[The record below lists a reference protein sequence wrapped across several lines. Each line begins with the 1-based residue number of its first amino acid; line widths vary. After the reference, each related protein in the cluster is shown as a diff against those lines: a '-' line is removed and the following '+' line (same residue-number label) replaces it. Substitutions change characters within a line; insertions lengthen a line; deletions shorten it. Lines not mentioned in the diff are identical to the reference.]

1 MSNLSWG
8 RRFRLPVLLFGV
20 TLLASAAELKLID
33 AIKDQNR
40 RAVLQMIAAHADVN
54 AALPDG
60 STPLAWAAYE
70 DDAVAV
76 DLLLKA
82 KAKAATADQYGETP
96 LTLACANGS
105 PVIVEKLIDAGA
117 DANAARW

>member
-1 MSNLSWG
+1 MSNSKWG
-8 RRFRLPVLLFGV
+8 RRFRLPVLFVGIAALG
-20 TLLASAAELKLID
+20 SAAELRLID

-40 RAVLQMIAAHADVN
+40 KAVLQLIAAHADVN

-70 DDAVAV
+70 DDVAAV

-82 KAKAATADQYGETP
+82 NAKAATAYKCGEAP
-96 LTLACANGS
+96 LTLT
-105 PVIVEKLIDAGA
+105 
-117 DANAARW
+117 